1 MIVDVDMCTDVD
13 DACALRIATALDD
26 DGIID
31 LQGVAF
37 SVNGPNNLDALRGF
51 LLHEGK
57 PDVLI
62 GKSAVA
68 NPPEESPYWDLMAEY
83 SDGKVNSCEAVKMY
97 RKNTRRKRY
106 PGRYRYNRLHHQH
119 RVPAEK

>member
-1 MIVDVDMCTDVD
+1 MCTDVD

-62 GKSAVA
+62 GKKRGSQPALK
-68 NPPEESPYWDLMAEY
+68 NHPYWE
-83 SDGKVNSCEAVKMY
+83 SDG
-97 RKNTRRKRY
+97 RI
-106 PGRYRYNRLHHQH
+106 
-119 RVPAEK
+119 